1 MTKKRNLWSIIL
13 AVPFILAVL
22 ICFIVNF
29 ALEQTFSW
37 SILVAASCFY
47 AYLMLYTLIFG
58 QKHRILLTYLV
69 LGILLIPFL
78 YIIEYTANLYMTQP
92 IYWAAKLGVPISLAW
107 LAALAVT
114 GLFRTL
120 THANVFLTM
129 SCLILV
135 FYYAE
140 RYTNNRIDAFTG
152 SSQSWSL
159 SDHYPILY
167 FGAAGL
173 FLLTGIVIS
182 AVKRLSPHT

>member
-1 MTKKRNLWSIIL
+1 
-13 AVPFILAVL
+13 
-22 ICFIVNF
+22 
-29 ALEQTFSW
+29 
-37 SILVAASCFY
+37 
-47 AYLMLYTLIFG
+47 
-58 QKHRILLTYLV
+58 
-69 LGILLIPFL
+69 
-78 YIIEYTANLYMTQP
+78 MTQP

-182 AVKRLSPHT
+182 AVKRLSPRT